1 MDNEQARSLL
11 DRCAEGRDPE
21 AVGECVSRFGCR
33 LAAAI
38 RRAYRRAGLI
48 PTLEE
53 VEDRQQEVFC
63 RLLERGARP
72 LRRCRGTS
80 DGAVVAY
87 LYKIAESVA
96 LDHLRAGG
104 AAKRGR
110 DRRVEHRDEEGTDL
124 IDLAEDPGPSPE
136 DRLLSRERKSLA
148 LSSFRQAAGKDS
160 VRRDTGVFYL
170 ALVEGWSSREI
181 CRRLGGAMSPGG
193 VDCLIHRMRRR
204 LARQGIMVPARA
216 QGA

>member
-1 MDNEQARSLL
+1 METEQARRLL

-21 AVGECVSRFGCR
+21 AWREFVTRFGRR

-38 RRAYRRAGLI
+38 RRAFRRAGLT
-48 PTLEE
+48 PTREE
-53 VEDRQQEVFC
+53 VEDLRQEVYC
-63 RLLERGARP
+63 RLLEREARP
-72 LRRCRGTS
+72 LRRCRGSS
-80 DGAVVAY
+80 DRAVVAY
-87 LYKIAESVA
+87 LCKIAESVA
-96 LDHLRAGG
+96 LDHLRASG

-110 DRRVEHRDEEGTDL
+110 DRRVEIRDEEGTDWVAR
-124 IDLAEDPGPSPE
+124 AEDPGPSPE
-136 DRLLSRERKSLA
+136 DRLLARERKSLA

-181 CRRLGGAMSPGG
+181 CRRLDGAMSPGG
-193 VDCLIHRMRRR
+193 IDCLIHRMKRR
-204 LARQGIMVPARA
+204 LARQGILLPARA